1 MDRNT
6 KIRNVLMPMLFCLA
20 WALIGNT
27 VVGMTSNVRG
37 TMITDMI
44 VIMTTV
50 PCYYCCFKST
60 TVKSVKDSVLP
71 ITVVYLILIW
81 TLTQGIGTYV
91 IQYDNRISDVVIDAA
106 DIGLYYILT
115 LVIAP
120 IFEEF
125 LMRGIFYT
133 CYKSF
138 AGIFG
143 ASLATSFIF
152 GLLHG
157 TLTQGIIGFF
167 AGIMFCFI
175 FEATDN
181 IWMCVLMHSLYN
193 FLTVVLTPQIPCGFW
208 TVILHSTC
216 LVMLLLAYYVRYVL
230 DRSCGSLS
238 CPNLRQKCVNDKL

>member
-6 KIRNVLMPMLFCLA
+6 KIRNVLMPVLFCLA

-27 VVGMTSNVRG
+27 IVGMASNVRG
-37 TMITDMI
+37 TIITDMI

-50 PCYYCCFKST
+50 PCYYYCFKST

-71 ITVVYLILIW
+71 ITVVYLVLIW

-91 IQYDNRISDVVIDAA
+91 IQYDNRISDVVIDVD

-138 AGIFG
+138 TGIFG

-216 LVMLLLAYYVRYVL
+216 LVILLLAYYVRYAL
-230 DRSCGSLS
+230 DGSRGALS